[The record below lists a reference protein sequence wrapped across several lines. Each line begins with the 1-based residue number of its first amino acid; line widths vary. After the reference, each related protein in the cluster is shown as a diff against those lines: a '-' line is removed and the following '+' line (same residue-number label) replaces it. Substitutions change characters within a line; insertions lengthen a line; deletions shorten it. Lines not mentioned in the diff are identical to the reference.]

1 MSVEKKKP
9 CTGLFIFLY
18 CSTNVLSRTDAQKPM
33 ELHLTEGSTW
43 FLKCEMEGKIF
54 IWAEVVE
61 LDFSEVSKF
70 RANNEECENFEVVVT
85 ILSCS
90 V

>member
-1 MSVEKKKP
+1 
-9 CTGLFIFLY
+9 
-18 CSTNVLSRTDAQKPM
+18 M

-70 RANNEECENFEVVVT
+70 RANNEECENLEVVVT

-90 V
+90 M

>member
-1 MSVEKKKP
+1 
-9 CTGLFIFLY
+9 
-18 CSTNVLSRTDAQKPM
+18 M
-33 ELHLTEGSTW
+33 ELHLTAGSTW

-70 RANNEECENFEVVVT
+70 RANNEECENLEVV
-85 ILSCS
+85 
-90 V
+90 